1 MKLKK
6 STDTA
11 SAAMPETLAPLPGVD
26 LGAMATADQPSGMSK
41 IAAALALVCTLASI
55 VMLGLVA
62 WMMYMNL
69 ELIQDAQSSRT
80 VA

>member
-6 STDTA
+6 SADTA

-69 ELIQDAQSSRT
+69 ELIQD
-80 VA
+80 V

>member
-26 LGAMATADQPSGMSK
+26 LGAMTTADQPSGMSK

-69 ELIQDAQSSRT
+69 ELIQD
-80 VA
+80 V

>member
-6 STDTA
+6 STDAA

-69 ELIQDAQSSRT
+69 ELIQD
-80 VA
+80 V

>member
-41 IAAALALVCTLASI
+41 IAAALARVCTRASV

-69 ELIQDAQSSRT
+69 ELIQD
-80 VA
+80 V

>member
-26 LGAMATADQPSGMSK
+26 LGAMAAADQPSGMSK

-69 ELIQDAQSSRT
+69 ELIQD
-80 VA
+80 V

>member
-6 STDTA
+6 STDAA

-26 LGAMATADQPSGMSK
+26 LGAMATAEQPSGMSK

-69 ELIQDAQSSRT
+69 ELIQD
-80 VA
+80 V